1 MSNARIQKS
10 AVAVVTPDTH
20 AANVRTS
27 LVSSERLQ
35 SQELTT
41 STSLDDLFKAIL
53 GDQAGEVDD
62 RALLLETVEAQV
74 RSIRDE
80 LGLPEPIVE
89 PPTPSPT
96 QGHDVI
102 SRVSALEIGEEP
114 PPASSN
120 GGRSVTKRVP
130 GLLKLV
136 AGLAWSRSPHSV
148 ALLAVVGGVLVLS

>member
-1 MSNARIQKS
+1 MSNARNQEP
-10 AVAVVTPDTH
+10 AVAVVTPDTQ
-20 AANVRTS
+20 AAGVRTS
-27 LVSSERLQ
+27 LVSSDHIQ
-35 SQELTT
+35 TQELTT
-41 STSLDDLFKAIL
+41 ATSLDDLFKAIL

-89 PPTPSPT
+89 PPTPSSV
-96 QGHDVI
+96 QGHEVL

-114 PPASSN
+114 TPASLN
-120 GGRSVTKRVP
+120 AGRSVVKRVP

-148 ALLAVVGGVLVLS
+148 ALLAIAGGVLALS